1 MSDFL
6 FCYIFT
12 LYQQKIYHHLRRAR
26 TLQRPQ
32 PRTHTHTEKHI
43 WAHDTSIYAHTHTER
58 ERRTCVHVVVLRC
71 IARKHTNNNLYTR
84 ASSHCSSLLLA
95 RSSKQPPQPPPS
107 DPTHPANQPI
117 HSPTDWLTVDCD
129 DDDDDDGDRPTD
141 KPIDRQTAGRS
152 DTTSGGMHVC
162 MYVVICMFTCSISA
176 GG

>member
-12 LYQQKIYHHLRRAR
+12 LCQQKIYHHLRRAR
-26 TLQRPQ
+26 TLRRPQ

-95 RSSKQPPQPPPS
+95 RSSKQPPPAPAIRPDPPS
-107 DPTHPANQPI
+107 QPTNPLANWLTDCRLRWRRRRRWR
-117 HSPTDWLTVDCD
+117 PTDRQT
-129 DDDDDDGDRPTD
+129 DRPTD
-141 KPIDRQTAGRS
+141 SRPKRHDQWWHA
-152 DTTSGGMHVC
+152 C
-162 MYVVICMFTCSISA
+162 MYVCGYLYVYL
-176 GG
+176 